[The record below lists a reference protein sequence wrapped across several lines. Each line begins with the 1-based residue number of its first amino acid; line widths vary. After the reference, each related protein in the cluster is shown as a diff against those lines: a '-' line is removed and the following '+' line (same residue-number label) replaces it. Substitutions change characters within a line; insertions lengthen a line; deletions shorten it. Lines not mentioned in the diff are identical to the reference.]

1 MTKGENVSQVTDKV
15 IESVQNGVHLYRIR
29 DALSRGHAAVMIG
42 AGYSRNASGG
52 RRLPGWRALV
62 DGLLEDLYPSEEVR
76 TREAHRFGGT
86 SGSLRLAQEYAAVLG
101 RAQLDARLHDLLPD
115 EGCTE
120 PGYLHTRLLSLP
132 WADVF
137 TTNYDTLLERTLEVD
152 RRQLTP
158 SIQRRY
164 QIVKASTDLPFS
176 RSNGA
181 PRIVKLHGTLR
192 ASAPLIITEED
203 YRCYPREHAPFVNMV
218 QQSMLEN
225 VFCLLGFS
233 GDDPNF
239 IEWSGWTRDRLGPQA
254 PPIYLITLEPVTEG
268 QRLILEERKIFPIP
282 IGTLAGAD
290 ADDWIQDAFSALLDF
305 WHGQPPPRPAAW
317 GDGYRTPNTLDA
329 NPVGQLIKWTRSARD
344 VRVEY
349 PGWLVAPERNRERV
363 ASRCGAVFSRL
374 IYQKL
379 CSSMSPELRLAYLF
393 EVNWILETT
402 LTPLTKAHANDYEAA
417 LTELY
422 RGESAQLAPHDFTEE
437 LWYGAVDTRQ
447 HWESLAVALIRYF
460 RETRDAANFE
470 FWKQEFLS
478 RVSGGRDSETL
489 RWMRYEETLFQLEN
503 FQHDEARETLEN
515 WYVYADT
522 ADPYWLVRAG
532 ALFGELGDPE
542 QGRHLAQA
550 GLHKIRAAIQTDGET
565 TYLVSREHWAE
576 LILRVASTA
585 SEYSESKW
593 KSRQRA
599 RSPELPRNGAIE
611 DGVSSSVSVQRNTS
625 IPPKA
630 IPRKA
635 HARESADHPE
645 HQIELI
651 EREFGRFAKIL
662 TETTF
667 DFDEPEVASR
677 HHRLSIS
684 KDALAAAVSYVKMV
698 EMSGYVPRFGELA
711 LSAGAMIEAFTVL
724 STANPVESTIRVLL
738 RANAN
743 DRFATLDAL
752 TRENVARLSLHAAEI
767 IVGRAFE
774 LADAHLGEGRDSL
787 PAPKAHKVIFALELV
802 SRLLCRLDQAA
813 ALDALHK
820 FLYWHDLPSVQQED
834 GLHEHFKDYFHRVL
848 CVLRPEV
855 VTPFLPALIGL
866 KPEPRT
872 LSRMS
877 RWPRVVQELMDRIP
891 VDVTQKEWLSVAN
904 GALDDARL
912 ARDDETMMAF
922 HLGRLDWLF
931 THQLLSVSQ
940 SRALAALVWDGVPTG
955 TLPTNVPGFYH
966 GALLTWPAPQRI
978 NKQSIF
984 KSWVLA
990 QPLADI
996 VERFEEDGIQ
1006 KRSITPGQ
1014 ETLLTNILLTR
1025 NVRDMFAWTSNELLT
1040 ISDNLRAWWIREGR
1054 RLVGEAAAD
1063 DENGFSRPLLIRRM
1077 RLLGHVLQR
1086 VVAPDMSRDAALAAS
1101 IPEWLSEMWEASRQ
1115 LGAPMPQFLFAAL
1128 HWWPDRT
1135 SIVLRIATESI
1146 ASATEENFTTAMH
1159 AAGHWLIR
1167 NTQPSVASRQYLSL
1181 LVNAITLR
1189 LDGRLDA
1196 VLTSICELLTL
1207 GAVAHFRSC
1216 VDTLFPTLRGLLEEL
1231 QGHEYDTGFVDVE
1244 SRAQLR
1250 QRTVKAMTLL
1260 VGAFPTL
1267 RGDDWQRCQELA
1279 ATDPLVDVRNLVPLH

>member
-1 MTKGENVSQVTDKV
+1 M
-15 IESVQNGVHLYRIR
+15 
-29 DALSRGHAAVMIG
+29 
-42 AGYSRNASGG
+42 
-52 RRLPGWRALV
+52 
-62 DGLLEDLYPSEEVR
+62 
-76 TREAHRFGGT
+76 
-86 SGSLRLAQEYAAVLG
+86 AQEYAAVLG

-120 PGYLHTRLLSLP
+120 PGHLHTRLLSLP

-164 QIVKASTDLPFS
+164 QIVKVSADLPFS
-176 RSNGA
+176 RSNGT

-282 IGTLAGAD
+282 IGTLASAGAE
-290 ADDWIQDAFSALLDF
+290 DWIQDAFGALLDF

-317 GDGYRTPNTLDA
+317 GEGYRMPNTLDA
-329 NPVGQLIKWTRSARD
+329 NPVAQLIEWARSARE
-344 VRVEY
+344 VRLDY
-349 PGWLVAPERNRERV
+349 PGWLVAPEGNRERV
-363 ASRCGAVFSRL
+363 ASRCGAVLSRHL
-374 IYQKL
+374 YQKHG
-379 CSSMSPELRLAYLF
+379 SSMSPELRLVYLF

-402 LTPLTKAHANDYEAA
+402 LAPLTKAHADDYELA
-417 LTELY
+417 LVELY
-422 RGESAQLAPHDFTEE
+422 RNESAKLAPRDFTEDFS
-437 LWYGAVDTRQ
+437 YGTAETRQ
-447 HWESLAVALIRYF
+447 HWEGLAVALIRYF
-460 RETRDAANFE
+460 RETRDAAKFE
-470 FWKQEFLS
+470 FWKQEFLN
-478 RVSGGRDSETL
+478 RVSGGRGSETL
-489 RWMRYEETLFQLEN
+489 RWMRYEETLFQLES
-503 FQHDEARETLEN
+503 FQHEEAREVLEN

-532 ALFGELGDPE
+532 ALFGELGDTE
-542 QGRHLAQA
+542 RGQRLAQA
-550 GLHKIRAAIQTDGET
+550 GLHKIRSAIQTDGET

-576 LILRVASTA
+576 LVLRVASTA
-585 SEYSESKW
+585 SDYSESKW
-593 KSRQRA
+593 SNRQGA
-599 RSPELPRNGAIE
+599 RFAELPRIGAIV
-611 DGVSSSVSVQRNTS
+611 DGASQTSSIQLDAPT
-625 IPPKA
+625 PPKA

-651 EREFGRFAKIL
+651 QREFGRFAKIL
-662 TETTF
+662 TEATF
-667 DFDEPEVASR
+667 NFDGPQPVSR
-677 HHRLSIS
+677 HHRVSIS
-684 KDALAAAVSYVKMV
+684 EDALAAAFSYVRMV

-711 LSAGAMIEAFTVL
+711 LSARTLIEAFTVL
-724 STANPVESTIRVLL
+724 STTNPVESTIRVLL
-738 RANAN
+738 RANATH
-743 DRFATLDAL
+743 RFTTLDAL
-752 TRENVARLSLHAAEI
+752 TRENVCRLSRDAAEI
-767 IVGRAFE
+767 LIHRAFA
-774 LADAHLGEGRDSL
+774 LADANLTNGHDSL
-787 PAPKAHKVIFALELV
+787 PAAKVHKIIFALELI
-802 SRLLCRLDQAA
+802 SRLLCRLDQDV
-813 ALDALHK
+813 ALDALRR
-820 FLYWHDLPSVQQED
+820 FLRWHDLPSVQHED
-834 GLHEHFKDYFHRVL
+834 GLHAHFKDYFHRVL
-848 CVLRPEV
+848 CALRPEV
-855 VTPFLPALIGL
+855 VTPFLSALIAL
-866 KPEPRT
+866 KPQPET

-891 VDVTQKEWLSVAN
+891 VDVTQKDWLSVAN

-912 ARDDETMMAF
+912 AKDDETMMAF

-940 SRALAALVWDGVPTG
+940 SRALAALVWGGVPTG
-955 TLPTNVPGFYH
+955 TLPATVPGFYH

-978 NKQSIF
+978 NKQAIF

-996 VERFEEDGIQ
+996 VERFEEDGVQ
-1006 KRSITPGQ
+1006 KRSITPRQ
-1014 ETLLTNILLTR
+1014 ENLLTNILLTR
-1025 NVRDMFAWTSNELLT
+1025 NVRNVFAWTSNELLAV
-1040 ISDNLRAWWIREGR
+1040 SDNLRAWWIREGR
-1054 RLVGEAAAD
+1054 RLVGEAAA
-1063 DENGFSRPLLIRRM
+1063 ENEDGFSRPLLIRRM

-1086 VVAPDMSRDAALAAS
+1086 IVTPDISRDDALAAS

-1146 ASATEENFTTAMH
+1146 ASATEQNFTTAMH

-1167 NTQPSVASRQYLSL
+1167 NRQPSAASRQYLSL

-1207 GAVAHFRSC
+1207 GAVAHFGSC
-1216 VDTLFPTLRGLLEEL
+1216 VDTLFPTLRGLLDEL
-1231 QGHEYDTGFVDVE
+1231 QGHEYDTGLVDVE

-1267 RGDDWQRCQELA
+1267 GGNDWQRCQELA
-1279 ATDPLVDVRNLVPLH
+1279 AADPLVEVRNLVPLH